1 VLALTAIPNLP
12 LRVGGWLG
20 LASVARQRLTF
31 EVAGWAVGAGLGLYG
46 LILASRNPT
55 RSPWPFA
62 LVAAGLAGVLVERAR
77 PGGIRALVPLGALA
91 SAALVQ
97 IWFFVATNEATLL
110 RNLSLP
116 LLFAMALSLSASLR
130 RDRDSTD
137 AAFEE
142 TGVVLAA
149 TIALVGLFGC
159 LGSKALGGD
168 PLPLFA
174 ALAVAV
180 GLLLTSSVRRAWG
193 GLALCALLA
202 SALFSL
208 VWHETHFQPPDLPL
222 VLPVVAAFYVVFLVL
237 PFWLPDSLA
246 HEWKR
251 GRAPWLASA
260 LAGPAFFL
268 PLHELI
274 VAGWGK
280 SAIGL
285 LPVAMAG
292 LTVAA
297 LAAVKRRFPVTT
309 AAAPERLRYLAL
321 FAAVALGLI
330 AVAIPLQ
337 LDRQWITLGW
347 ALEGMAVWWLFGR
360 LPHPGLRLFGA
371 LLLGAVGVRLILNDE
386 VFRYQE
392 RGWPI
397 LNWLLYTY
405 GIAALCCLLGARFLS
420 RAESSPF
427 AKAAGVAPTRLP
439 AAASLLGLVL
449 IFVLINLEIADYFSP
464 GRYIQLSGERSYARD
479 LTTSLAWGL
488 YAMSLLVVGV
498 WRRVPQLRYLSLAFL
513 LLTVA
518 KVFLY
523 DLANVGGIYRIL
535 SFLGLGV
542 SLLLVSLFYQRFVF
556 RKEPAS

>member
-1 VLALTAIPNLP
+1 
-12 LRVGGWLG
+12 
-20 LASVARQRLTF
+20 
-31 EVAGWAVGAGLGLYG
+31 
-46 LILASRNPT
+46 
-55 RSPWPFA
+55 
-62 LVAAGLAGVLVERAR
+62 
-77 PGGIRALVPLGALA
+77 
-91 SAALVQ
+91 
-97 IWFFVATNEATLL
+97 
-110 RNLSLP
+110 
-116 LLFAMALSLSASLR
+116 
-130 RDRDSTD
+130 
-137 AAFEE
+137 
-142 TGVVLAA
+142 
-149 TIALVGLFGC
+149 
-159 LGSKALGGD
+159 
-168 PLPLFA
+168 
-174 ALAVAV
+174 
-180 GLLLTSSVRRAWG
+180 
-193 GLALCALLA
+193 
-202 SALFSL
+202 
-208 VWHETHFQPPDLPL
+208 
-222 VLPVVAAFYVVFLVL
+222 
-237 PFWLPDSLA
+237 
-246 HEWKR
+246 
-251 GRAPWLASA
+251 
-260 LAGPAFFL
+260 
-268 PLHELI
+268 
-274 VAGWGK
+274 
-280 SAIGL
+280 
-285 LPVAMAG
+285 
-292 LTVAA
+292 
-297 LAAVKRRFPVTT
+297 
-309 AAAPERLRYLAL
+309 
-321 FAAVALGLI
+321 
-330 AVAIPLQ
+330 
-337 LDRQWITLGW
+337 
-347 ALEGMAVWWLFGR
+347 MAVWWLFGR